1 MKSQSRKVI
10 KKIEN
15 AFLPIIG
22 FVIILIIWYALV
34 IYTKIGMLLPNPN
47 EVLERL
53 IKVCIIPIGREYTL
67 PMHLLISLQRVLI
80 GFGISIITG
89 ILVGI
94 SMGRFKYIEAIVRPL
109 FELIRP
115 IPGVAWIP
123 LSIVWFG
130 VGETAKIFIIF
141 MGGFVNIVVNT
152 YAGAKQ
158 VEEDMLNVAYMLGAN
173 NVQVFFKVVIPSC
186 VPYIF
191 SGLQVGLST
200 CWMAVLAAEMVSSTE
215 GVGWIITAGQEAGDM
230 TQIFVGIIAI
240 AITGLLLATFMRSAE
255 QILCRWRVR
264 GS

>member
-1 MKSQSRKVI
+1 MTFKTEWAEKIKNIFLSVVGFFLVI
-10 KKIEN
+10 
-15 AFLPIIG
+15 G
-22 FVIILIIWYALV
+22 IWYMAVKFTDVGALLPTPLEV
-34 IYTKIGMLLPNPN
+34 LQRFIYT
-47 EVLERL
+47 
-53 IKVCIIPIGREYTL
+53 CSHTIGRENTL
-67 PMHLLISLQRVLI
+67 LMHLLVSLQRVMT
-80 GFGISIITG
+80 GFLLSVVTG
-89 ILVGI
+89 ILIGI
-94 SMGRFKYIEAIVRPL
+94 GMGRFKYIEAIVRPL
-109 FELIRP
+109 FELVRP

-152 YAGAKQ
+152 YAGARR
-158 VEEDMLNVAYMLGAN
+158 VDENILNVAYMLGAN
-173 NVQVFFKVVIPSC
+173 NIQAFFKVVIPSC

-200 CWMAVLAAEMVSSTE
+200 CWMAVLAAEMVASTE

-240 AITGLLLATFMRSAE
+240 AITGLLLAVIMRIME
-255 QILCRWRVR
+255 RILCRWKVR